1 MIASLGGRE
10 MERSLAIAEF
20 YLKTGRPE
28 SAKVYYRD
36 IVKRTGSGKTHDAAK
51 ARLKELGE

>member
-1 MIASLGGRE
+1 MISNLGGRE
-10 MERSLAIAEF
+10 VQRSFDIAEF
-20 YLKTGRPE
+20 YLKTGQLE

-36 IVKRTGSGKTHDAAK
+36 VVKRTSYGELHNAAK